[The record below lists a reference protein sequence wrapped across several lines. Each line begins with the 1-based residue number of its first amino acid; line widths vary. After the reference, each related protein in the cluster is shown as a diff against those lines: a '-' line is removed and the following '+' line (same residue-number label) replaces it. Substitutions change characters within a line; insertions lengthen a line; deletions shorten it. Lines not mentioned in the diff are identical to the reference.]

1 MSLEQLGTI
10 IQDMMLTTL
19 LVSAPALLVSL
30 VVGLVIGLVQSVI
43 QVQEATLTFVP
54 KLAAIALVLVMGG
67 GWMMETMTDHMQEL
81 LARAPELIRQ

>member
-1 MSLEQLGTI
+1 MDAEIINILSQGLWTATSIAGPILG
-10 IQDMMLTTL
+10 
-19 LVSAPALLVSL
+19 VSL

>member
-1 MSLEQLGTI
+1 MEAEIINILSQGLWTAGSIAGPILG
-10 IQDMMLTTL
+10 
-19 LVSAPALLVSL
+19 VSL

-67 GWMMETMTDHMQEL
+67 GWMMETMTDHMEEL

>member
-1 MSLEQLGTI
+1 MEAEIINILSQGLWTAGSIAGPILG
-10 IQDMMLTTL
+10 
-19 LVSAPALLVSL
+19 VSL

-67 GWMMETMTDHMQEL
+67 GWMMETMTDHMEEL
-81 LARAPELIRQ
+81 LARAPELVRQ

>member
-1 MSLEQLGTI
+1 MEAEIINILSQALWTAGSIAGPILG
-10 IQDMMLTTL
+10 
-19 LVSAPALLVSL
+19 VSL
-30 VVGLVIGLVQSVI
+30 AVGLVVGLVQSVI

>member
-1 MSLEQLGTI
+1 MEAEIINILTQGLWTATAIAGPILG
-10 IQDMMLTTL
+10 
-19 LVSAPALLVSL
+19 VSL

-54 KLAAIALVLVMGG
+54 KLAAIALVLVLSGS
-67 GWMMETMTDHMQEL
+67 WMMETMTDHMQEL

>member
-1 MSLEQLGTI
+1 MEAEIINILSQGLWTAGSIAGPILG
-10 IQDMMLTTL
+10 
-19 LVSAPALLVSL
+19 VSL

-54 KLAAIALVLVMGG
+54 KLAAIALVLAMGG